1 MTAIILLN
9 DLFDPLA
16 HPDFKNVAAKS
27 CGVIVWMSGKI
38 DSNESSISTGV
49 ASANAK
55 LMRLKLDELMVSLVS
70 PSEPSEEEENK
81 RKICNSLAFLV
92 LMFLIFGAVVVT
104 VVVWSF
110 FCIFK

>member
-16 HPDFKNVAAKS
+16 HPDCKNVAAKTLA
-27 CGVIVWMSGKI
+27 VMVWMLGNI

-49 ASANAK
+49 ASANAI
-55 LMRLKLDELMVSLVS
+55 LMRLKLDELMVSLVW
-70 PSEPSEEEENK
+70 PSEPSGEEENK
-81 RKICNSLAFLV
+81 RKICKSLAFLV
-92 LMFLIFGAVVVT
+92 LMFVVVT

-110 FCIFK
+110 FCIFIFK